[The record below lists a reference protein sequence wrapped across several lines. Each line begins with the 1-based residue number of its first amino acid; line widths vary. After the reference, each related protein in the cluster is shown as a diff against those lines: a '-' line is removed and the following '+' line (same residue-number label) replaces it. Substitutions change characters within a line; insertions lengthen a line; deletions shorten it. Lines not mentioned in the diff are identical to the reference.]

1 MKKLIMLL
9 LMALFSC
16 EKKPNPTPT
25 ISDNF
30 DNPTDAGLLENKAID
45 EASGLIA
52 SQKNKDYLWTHNDS
66 GDENRIFL
74 IDKNGKGLFQFN
86 LEGATNRDWEAIA
99 IATFTEGS
107 YLYIGEIGDNNAQY
121 EDYAIYRVAEPTITG
136 STQAVNT
143 LSNVQKI
150 TFKYPDGAKDAECM
164 LIDQQS
170 KDIYILSKREKNQ
183 RLYRLAYPQSFTQTM
198 TAEFVE
204 EVSFSLGTNQAFY
217 ITDGSIS
224 SDNQEILIKNY
235 LQVFH
240 WRRQSNESIPSALKR
255 AASLLPYTAEPQGEG
270 ICFSSDGSS
279 FYTISEESDN
289 KIPVHLYQSKRK

>member
-1 MKKLIMLL
+1 MKKLLILL
-9 LMALFSC
+9 LIVSFSC
-16 EKKPNPTPT
+16 KKKPNPTPVS
-25 ISDNF
+25 SDNF
-30 DNPTDAGLLENKAID
+30 ENAADLGIIDNQEID

-52 SQKNKDYLWTHNDS
+52 SQQNKGYLWTHNDS

-86 LEGATNRDWEAIA
+86 LDGASNRDWEAIS
-99 IATFTEGS
+99 IASFAEGS
-107 YLYIGEIGDNNAQY
+107 YLYIAEIGDNNAQY
-121 EDYAIYRVAEPTITG
+121 ESCAIYKVPEPTISSNTP
-136 STQAVNT
+136 VMNT
-143 LSNVQKI
+143 LKNVQKI
-150 TFKYPDGAKDAECM
+150 TFKYPDGARDAECM

-183 RLYRLAYPQSFTQTM
+183 RLYRLPYPQSFTQTM

-204 EVSFSLGTNQAFY
+204 EVSFSSGSNQAFY
-217 ITDGSIS
+217 ITDGCIS

-240 WRRQSNESIPSALKR
+240 WRRQNNESIPTTIKR
-255 AASLLPYTAEPQGEG
+255 TAKTLPYTPEPQGEG

-279 FYTISEESDN
+279 FYTISEKSDN
-289 KIPVHLYQSKRK
+289 NIPVRLYQSKRK

>member
-1 MKKLIMLL
+1 MNKLIFLL
-9 LMALFSC
+9 LLSLVAC
-16 EKKPNPTPT
+16 EEKPTPIT

-30 DNPTDAGLLENKAID
+30 DNPTDLGLIENKAID

-52 SQKNKDYLWTHNDS
+52 SQTNKGYLWTHNDS
-66 GDENRIFL
+66 GDSNRIFL
-74 IDKNGKGLFQFN
+74 MDKAGKGLYEFYLQ
-86 LEGATNRDWEAIA
+86 GATNRDWEAISSV
-99 IATFTEGS
+99 TFPEGS
-107 YLYIGEIGDNNAQY
+107 YLYVGEIGDNNAQY
-121 EDYAIYRVAEPTITG
+121 DEYAIYKVAEPTIAANTP
-136 STQAVNT
+136 SVNT
-143 LSNVQKI
+143 LTNVQKI

-164 LIDQQS
+164 LIDQET

-183 RLYRLAYPQSFTQTM
+183 RLYRIPYPQSFSQTI

-204 EVSFSLGTNQAFY
+204 EVSFSVANNQGFY

-224 SDNQEILIKNY
+224 ADNQEILIKNY

-240 WRRQSNESIPSALKR
+240 WRRQTNESIPSALKR

-270 ICFSSDGSS
+270 ISFSYDGSS

>member
-1 MKKLIMLL
+1 MKKLIFLWLL
-9 LMALFSC
+9 SLVAC
-16 EKKPNPTPT
+16 EEKPTPIT
-25 ISDNF
+25 VSDNF
-30 DNPTDAGLLENKAID
+30 DNPIDVGLIENKSID

-52 SQKNKDYLWTHNDS
+52 SQKNKGYLWTHNDS
-66 GDENRIFL
+66 RDSNRIFL
-74 IDKNGKGLFQFN
+74 IDKSGKGLYEFFLQ
-86 LEGATNRDWEAIA
+86 GATNRDWEAIA
-99 IATFTEGS
+99 MATFPEGS

-121 EDYAIYRVAEPTITG
+121 GEYAIYKVAEPTIAANTP
-136 STQAVNT
+136 TVNT
-143 LSNVQKI
+143 LTNIQKI
-150 TFKYPDGAKDAECM
+150 TFKYPDGARDAECM
-164 LIDQQS
+164 LIDQET

-183 RLYRLAYPQSFTQTM
+183 RLYRIPYPQSFSQTI

-204 EVSFSLGTNQAFY
+204 EVSFSVASNQGFY

-224 SDNQEILIKNY
+224 ADNQEILIKNY

-240 WRRQSNESIPSALKR
+240 WRRQTNESIPTALKR

-270 ICFSSDGSS
+270 ISFSNDGSS